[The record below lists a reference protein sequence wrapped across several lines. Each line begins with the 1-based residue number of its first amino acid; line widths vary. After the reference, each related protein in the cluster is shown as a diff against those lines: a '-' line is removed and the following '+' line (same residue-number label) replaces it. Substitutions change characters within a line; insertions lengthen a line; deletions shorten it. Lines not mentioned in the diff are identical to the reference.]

1 MFNFIIIICRAPLKT
16 ANIIIIIKVTIF
28 YSMLFF
34 GRDLSEMF
42 DILGKD
48 HGDAYLSVALSRLKS
63 LF

>member
-1 MFNFIIIICRAPLKT
+1 MFYFIIIICRAPLKT
-16 ANIIIIIKVTIF
+16 ANIIIIIKVTIL

-42 DILGKD
+42 DIPGKD
-48 HGDAYLSVALSRLKS
+48 HSDAYLSVALSRLKS